1 MRLFRTALA
10 ITCTALTALALAG
23 CGRAI
28 VEYIPEGG
36 TYTLAEVQEHAVTVD
51 ARGAERIATDDA
63 YEERVD
69 RLVYLRRQGEEAAAV
84 ADALTSGF
92 PTENASVPI
101 LVERGTVDGQPVW
114 IVVEA
119 WGEPGAKTEHRR
131 LWLLD
136 GQTLDVVNSSSFR

>member
-1 MRLFRTALA
+1 MRLFRAALA
-10 ITCTALTALALAG
+10 ITVTALTALALAG
-23 CGRAI
+23 CGTAT

-36 TYTLAEVQEHAVTVD
+36 AYTLAEVQERAATVE
-51 ARGAERIATDDA
+51 AHGADRIATDDA

-69 RLVYLRRQGEEAAAV
+69 RLVYLRRQGEAAAAL

-101 LVERGTVDGQPVW
+101 LVEHGTVDGQPVW

-119 WGEPGAKTEHRR
+119 WGEDGARMEHRR

-136 GQTLDVVNSSSFR
+136 DQTLDVVNSSSFS

>member
-1 MRLFRTALA
+1 MRLSRTALA
-10 ITCTALTALALAG
+10 VAVTAVAVLALAG
-23 CGRAI
+23 CGAAT

-36 TYTLAEVQEHAVTVD
+36 TYTLGEVQQLAVTVD

-63 YEERVD
+63 YGERVK
-69 RLVYLRRQGEEAAAV
+69 RLVYLRRQGEETAAL

-92 PTENASVPI
+92 PTETASVPI
-101 LVERGTVDGQPVW
+101 LVVRGKVDGQPVW

-136 GQTLDVVNSSSFR
+136 DQTLDVVNSSSFR